1 MSETI
6 ENEFGWWRIL
16 DANFNRCGEG
26 LRVIEDWCRFVVN
39 QPSLSKFAKDMRH
52 HLHELSATWPLVA
65 RLSARDVPADV
76 GRTIKTLAEQQRP
89 DDLSFLQAN
98 FYRVQQSLR
107 VLEEVAKRLQFDTAP
122 DLERLRYRAYEL
134 QQKVVLTTQA
144 ATAFDRSSNDTA
156 TDSGRDS
163 FVEKSLSERLQLL
176 EQADLYVLTDA
187 CGSMAA
193 YQRHVQALVACE
205 VNVIQLRDKSLSD
218 RDLWEYSFWTASF
231 LANTRVLFIVNDR
244 PDVAATVGADG
255 VHVGQSELPVEITRR
270 IVGPQRLIGVS
281 THNREQ
287 VITAQ
292 QTSANY
298 LGLGPVFPSKTK
310 GFAEFAGLETLRQC
324 VSALERP
331 TFAIGGID
339 GSNVGQVYATGM
351 TRIAVQAA
359 LTPVRLSP
367 AVVASLRNKT

>member
-1 MSETI
+1 MPETI

-16 DANFNRCGEG
+16 DANFNRCSEG

-52 HLHELSATWPLVA
+52 HLHELSFTWPLVA

-144 ATAFDRSSNDTA
+144 ATASDRSSNDTA

-163 FVEKSLSERLQLL
+163 FVEKSLSDRLQLL
-176 EQADLYVLTDA
+176 EHADLYVLTDA

-193 YQRHVQALVACE
+193 YQRHVQALIE
-205 VNVIQLRDKSLSD
+205 YGINVIQLRDKSLSD

-244 PDVAATVGADG
+244 PDIAATVAADG

-287 VITAQ
+287 VIAAQ

-310 GFAEFAGLETLRQC
+310 GFAEFAGLETLRRC

-367 AVVASLRNKT
+367 EVVAGLRNKS